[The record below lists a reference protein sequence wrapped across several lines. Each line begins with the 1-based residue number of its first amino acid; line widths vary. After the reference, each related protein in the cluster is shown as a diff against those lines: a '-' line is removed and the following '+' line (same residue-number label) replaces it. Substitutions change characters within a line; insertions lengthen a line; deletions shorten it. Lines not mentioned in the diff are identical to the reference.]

1 MAFQECQVVKLSVA
15 YRGSDCSHGALQ
27 GPSPDEV
34 ALVEGGRQLGFE
46 FVSRNMSGVVLRIAG
61 HQAEFEVLN
70 MMEFTSERGRM
81 TVIARCPDG
90 TIRLFCKGSDA
101 KMLKIVRKDISPA
114 LLAETDKNLHL
125 FATQVSWGSQMS
137 PSHS

>member
-1 MAFQECQVVKLSVA
+1 M
-15 YRGSDCSHGALQ
+15 
-27 GPSPDEV
+27 
-34 ALVEGGRQLGFE
+34 EGGRQLGFE

-81 TVIARCPDG
+81 TVIARSPDG

-101 KMLKIVRKDISPA
+101 KMLKIVRKDTSPA

-125 FATQVSWGSQMS
+125 FATQVSRRRQMS
-137 PSHS
+137 LAQG